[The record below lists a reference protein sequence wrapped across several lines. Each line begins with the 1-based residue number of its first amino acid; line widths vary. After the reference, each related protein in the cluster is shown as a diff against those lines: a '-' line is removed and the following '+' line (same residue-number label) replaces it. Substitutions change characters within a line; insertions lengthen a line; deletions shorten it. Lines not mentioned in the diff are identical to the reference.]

1 MDWEGVFRIIIAG
14 LGAVGGAAVI
24 IFGLS
29 SWLGKVWAA
38 RILQNEKSQLDQMNF
53 EYQTKFSS
61 LHQKRAEVVAETY
74 SLIRDVYNR
83 VCDYAAH
90 NGNTSENREKVYK
103 SISSLTNYYP
113 KRRIFINKK
122 IATKIDR
129 LRTDL
134 EYIAREVEAEG
145 EEYYSENMYSRI
157 YGQASEA
164 LTDLENEF
172 RVLLGEEI

>member
-1 MDWEGVFRIIIAG
+1 MNWEDVFKIIVAG

-29 SWLGKVWAA
+29 SWLSKVWAA
-38 RILQNEKSQLDQMNF
+38 RILQNEKAQLDQFSF
-53 EYQTKFSS
+53 EHQTKFSS

-83 VCDYAAH
+83 VCDYAACD
-90 NGNTSENREKVYK
+90 GNTPENRDCVYE
-103 SISSLTNYYP
+103 SISNLTNYYP
-113 KRRIFINKK
+113 RRRIFINRKV
-122 IATKIDR
+122 AAKIDR

-134 EYIAREVEAEG
+134 EYIAKEVEAEG
-145 EEYYSENMYSRI
+145 REYSPTNMYERI

-164 LTDLENEF
+164 LTDLEIEF
-172 RVLLGEEI
+172 RALLGEDI